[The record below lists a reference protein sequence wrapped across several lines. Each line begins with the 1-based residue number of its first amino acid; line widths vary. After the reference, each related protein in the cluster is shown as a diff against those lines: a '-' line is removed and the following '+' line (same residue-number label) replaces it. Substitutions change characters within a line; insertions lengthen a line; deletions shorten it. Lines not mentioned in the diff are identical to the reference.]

1 MRVVGRPSSSPGPT
15 RGKGTILPKLPFRD
29 CREEN
34 APKHFEEMK
43 QSYGIQQVDVEGKGS
58 WVLSLIY
65 LLGFGAT
72 PNGALGLLPARRSE
86 VDPGRFRSY
95 ALHAVDPG

>member
-1 MRVVGRPSSSPGPT
+1 MRVVGRPSSSPGLT
-15 RGKGTILPKLPFRD
+15 RGKGTILLPKLPFRD

-43 QSYGIQQVDVEGKGS
+43 QSYGIQQVDVEGKES

-65 LLGFGAT
+65 LFTWFWGHTKCGAR
-72 PNGALGLLPARRSE
+72 GLLL
-86 VDPGRFRSY
+86 
-95 ALHAVDPG
+95 AL